1 MQSYCML
8 SLVEIDPVE
17 WLQQQTLDKFWSG
30 KLNLAFS
37 SDEFNLKAFHLKM
50 TMCIAWHC
58 SIHKPPIIQQWF
70 PWYIF
75 LNLHWILFLTHI
87 LQIYDFLQKLPDI
100 IFLKMWKSTNICTRT
115 PFFFWQTIVNGQ
127 YLINTV
133 AGTMQFN

>member
-50 TMCIAWHC
+50 TILHGIAA
-58 SIHKPPIIQQWF
+58 SINHQLYNSGFHGIS
-70 PWYIF
+70 F
-75 LNLHWILFLTHI
+75 L
-87 LQIYDFLQKLPDI
+87 IY
-100 IFLKMWKSTNICTRT
+100 TGY
-115 PFFFWQTIVNGQ
+115 FF
-127 YLINTV
+127 
-133 AGTMQFN
+133 